1 MLDDKP
7 RVGLGV
13 LIVKADRVLLGTRRG
28 SHAAG
33 RRSLP
38 GGHLE
43 YGESLY
49 TAALREVY
57 EETGLTVTP
66 RDFEE
71 FRREWFVANNVIEGK
86 HYVGIFMVTDWI
98 AGEPENLEPKKNDG
112 WEWVTYDELLSHAKW
127 GDAWLPLEFL
137 MAYRDRILKS

>member
-1 MLDDKP
+1 MSDRP
-7 RVGLGV
+7 MVGLGV
-13 LIVKADRVLLGTRRG
+13 LIVKADRVLLGTRKG

-33 RRSLP
+33 QRGLP

-66 RDFEE
+66 RDFDEV
-71 FRREWFVANNVIEGK
+71 RREWFVANNVIEGR

-98 AGEPENLEPKKNDG
+98 AGEPEKNDG
-112 WEWVTYDELLSHAKW
+112 WEWVTYDELLSHAKPR
-127 GDAWLPLEFL
+127 DAWLPLEFL
-137 MAYRDRILKS
+137 MPYRDRILKS